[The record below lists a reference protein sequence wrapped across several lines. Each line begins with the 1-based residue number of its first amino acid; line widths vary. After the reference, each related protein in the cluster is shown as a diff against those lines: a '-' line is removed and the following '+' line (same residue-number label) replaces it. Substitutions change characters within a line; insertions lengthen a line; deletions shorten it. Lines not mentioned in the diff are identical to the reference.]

1 MRDYVIRR
9 LLLGLITL
17 WIISV
22 VVFGLVRFIGD
33 PILAMIE
40 PGASMGEIQ
49 ALRQR
54 WGLDKPLIVQYGVF
68 ISRAVRGDFGKSIA
82 YKQPALDLFLRAL
95 PNTLYLGATAF
106 GLAVIFGLTL
116 GLLSPLKVGG
126 FFDTFGKV
134 FAFMGLAIPGFWLA
148 LMFILVFGIFWGV
161 LPVSGTG
168 GIRHLIMPATCLA
181 LYNTAAFVRLSR
193 SSLLEVLGSDYVRFL
208 RIKGV
213 PEWSVVTKHALRNA
227 LIPVVS
233 YGGVQLAIML
243 SGSIA
248 IEIVFAWP
256 GVGLLLYQAL
266 MQRDYPLV
274 QTPVLMT
281 ATMVVIL
288 NLIVDVLYAYIDPRI
303 RLR

>member
-1 MRDYVIRR
+1 MRDYIIRR

-49 ALRQR
+49 ALRER
-54 WGLDKPLIVQYGVF
+54 WGLNKPLIVQYGVF
-68 ISRAVRGDFGKSIA
+68 ISRAVRGDFGESIG
-82 YKQPALDLFLRAL
+82 YKRPALDLFLRAL

-106 GLAVIFGLTL
+106 ALAVIFGLTL

-148 LMFILVFGIFWGV
+148 LMFILVFGIFLGI
-161 LPVSGTG
+161 LPVSGVG

-193 SSLLEVLGSDYVRFL
+193 SSLLEVLGSDYIKFL
-208 RIKGV
+208 RVKGV
-213 PEWSVVTKHALRNA
+213 PEWLVVGRHALRNA
-227 LIPVVS
+227 LIPVIS
-233 YGGVQLAIML
+233 YGGVQLATML

-256 GVGLLLYQAL
+256 GVGLLMYQAL

-281 ATMVVIL
+281 ATMVVMI
-288 NLIVDVLYAYIDPRI
+288 NLIVDILYAYIDPRV
-303 RLR
+303 RLK

>member
-1 MRDYVIRR
+1 MRDYIIRR

-49 ALRQR
+49 ALRER
-54 WGLDKPLIVQYGVF
+54 WGLNKPLIFQYGVF
-68 ISRAVRGDFGKSIA
+68 IGRAARGDFGTSIA
-82 YKQPALDLFLRAL
+82 YKRPALDLFLQAL

-106 GLAVIFGLTL
+106 ALAVVFGLTL

-148 LMFILVFGIFWGV
+148 LMFILVFGVFWGI
-161 LPVSGTG
+161 LPVSGMG

-193 SSLLEVLGSDYVRFL
+193 SSLLEVLGTDYIKFL

-213 PEWSVVTKHALRNA
+213 PEWLVVGRHALRNA
-227 LIPVVS
+227 LIPVIS

-243 SGSIA
+243 GGSIA

-281 ATMVVIL
+281 ATIVVMM
-288 NLIVDVLYAYIDPRI
+288 NLIVDILYAYIDPRI
-303 RLR
+303 RLK